1 MCLRQAGAWLPL
13 IPGRLFIFPFPGSI
27 CLAGAG
33 GPGYTGAPGWD
44 ATAALLRAR
53 QAAVTLAIFSPWKIL
68 WENVPCATC
77 WPREPPCVRGSA
89 GRLSA
94 VRGDAGIGTSPD
106 GTGAEPGR
114 MPGCPLKKEKAGSR
128 KGNLPFKYWWAHQD
142 SNLGPAGYEP
152 EALPTEL

>member
-27 CLAGAG
+27 RLAGAG

-68 WENVPCATC
+68 WENVLCATC
-77 WPREPPCVRGSA
+77 WPRDPPCVRGTCRPAICRSRRRWHWDKPGRDRGGA
-89 GRLSA
+89 GQ
-94 VRGDAGIGTSPD
+94 DAGMPFEKRKGRFPQREPAFQILVGPP
-106 GTGAEPGR
+106 GLEPGTCR
-114 MPGCPLKKEKAGSR
+114 L
-128 KGNLPFKYWWAHQD
+128 
-142 SNLGPAGYEP
+142 
-152 EALPTEL
+152 